1 MLGRTDSRPRLLLL
15 LVGLAVVA
23 ASLVVR
29 LAYWQVVRR
38 DDLAAQARSQTSLT
52 LQVPSPRGAIFDRT
66 GTLVLAQTIES
77 YRLAASPDQLGLERR
92 GEVAE
97 ALVGILDLDGDA
109 ARALTEKM
117 TSERQYVVLARDLDE
132 AVAERIRHASAAGT
146 VSGVTLDAEP
156 LRVYPQAGGGPD
168 STLAAQLLGFVNREG
183 VGQYGVEQY
192 YQIVLA
198 GTPRTISARR
208 DTNADPIPD
217 TARVLDPGVPGVDLQ
232 LTIDAGLQ
240 QLVEQESLAAWVADH
255 AVSVSAVVMDPYTGE
270 IYAYATYPS
279 YDANDYRSIA
289 ADDPSRFIDPIISEV
304 YEPGS
309 VFKMLTAV
317 AGLEQRVVTP
327 TTKINDTGTLRL
339 DRGRTKVD
347 DADRKAKGWMEFR
360 DIIAYSRN
368 VGAAK
373 VALSL
378 GKTTRQAAVRLHD
391 TWTRLGIGQR
401 TGVDLA
407 GELPGLV
414 RDPTISAWREI
425 DVANGSFGQG
435 VAVTPLQ
442 LAVAYSAMVNGGTL
456 VTPHVVKAIGP
467 DELTPV
473 PRATGVIDPALS
485 PTLVGLLDHVVNEV
499 DFYRDRTLVPGY
511 AVGGKTGTAQIWDP
525 KARGGKGD
533 WKRNLFNYTF
543 VGYIGRQ
550 RPQLI
555 VAVRIHEAR
564 PTVVKVG
571 QLQMPVMSFELF
583 RRIATDAI
591 TTLDL
596 PAPPSGAPLTAA
608 DGTAVEGGAVVPDD
622 PPVTD
627 R

>member
-23 ASLVVR
+23 ASLVMR
-29 LAYWQVVRR
+29 LGYWQVVKR
-38 DDLAAQARSQTSLT
+38 DELAAQARDQTSLT
-52 LQVPSPRGAIFDRT
+52 LQVPSRRGAIFDRS

-77 YRLAASPDQLGLERR
+77 YRLAASPDQLGPGRR

-97 ALVGILDLDGDA
+97 ALVRILDLDDDA
-109 ARALTEKM
+109 ARALTEKV
-117 TSERQYVVLARDLDE
+117 TSDRPYVVLARDLDE
-132 AVAERIRHASAAGT
+132 TVAERIRQASAAGAL
-146 VSGVTLDAEP
+146 SGVTLDAEP
-156 LRVYPQAGGGPD
+156 VRVYPQAGGGPG

-192 YQIVLA
+192 YQAVLA

-217 TARVLDPGVPGVDLQ
+217 TTRVIDPGVPGVDLR

-255 AVSVSAVVMDPYTGE
+255 AVSVSALVMDPYTGE

-279 YDANDYRSIA
+279 YDANDYRAIA
-289 ADDPSRFIDPIISEV
+289 ADDPSRFIDPIVSEV

-347 DADRKAKGWMEFR
+347 DADRKAKGWMEFQ

-407 GELPGLV
+407 GEVPGLV
-414 RDPTISAWREI
+414 RDPTISTWREI

-456 VTPHVVKAIGP
+456 VTPRVVKAIGG
-467 DELTPV
+467 DELTPAA
-473 PRATGVIDPALS
+473 RATGVIDPALT
-485 PTLVGLLDHVVNEV
+485 PTLIGLLEHVVSEV

-525 KARGGKGD
+525 KARGGKGE

-543 VGYIGRQ
+543 VGYIGRG
-550 RPQLI
+550 RPELI
-555 VAVRIHEAR
+555 VAVRIQEAR

-596 PAPPSGAPLTAA
+596 PEPPTNAPVTAA
-608 DGTAVEGGAVVPDD
+608 DGSATATG

>member
-23 ASLVVR
+23 ASLVMR
-29 LAYWQVVRR
+29 LGYWQVVKR
-38 DDLAAQARSQTSLT
+38 DELAAQARDQTSLT
-52 LQVPSPRGAIFDRT
+52 LQVPSRRGAIFDRS

-77 YRLAASPDQLGLERR
+77 YRLAASPDQLGPGRR
-92 GEVAE
+92 GEVAD
-97 ALVGILDLDGDA
+97 ALVRILDLDDDA
-109 ARALTEKM
+109 ARALTEKV
-117 TSERQYVVLARDLDE
+117 TSDRPYVVLARDLDE
-132 AVAERIRHASAAGT
+132 TVAERIRQASAAGAL
-146 VSGVTLDAEP
+146 SGVTLDAEP
-156 LRVYPQAGGGPD
+156 VRVYPQAGGGPG

-192 YQIVLA
+192 YQVVLA

-217 TARVLDPGVPGVDLQ
+217 TTRVIDPGVPGVDLR

-255 AVSVSAVVMDPYTGE
+255 AVSVSALVMDPYTGE

-279 YDANDYRSIA
+279 YDANDYRAIA
-289 ADDPSRFIDPIISEV
+289 AVDPSRFIDPIVSEV

-347 DADRKAKGWMEFR
+347 DADRKAKGWMEFQ

-407 GELPGLV
+407 GEVPGLV
-414 RDPTISAWREI
+414 RDPTISTWREI

-456 VTPHVVKAIGP
+456 VTPRVVKAIGG
-467 DELTPV
+467 DDLTPAA
-473 PRATGVIDPALS
+473 RATGVIDPALT
-485 PTLVGLLDHVVNEV
+485 PTLIGLLEHVVSEV

-543 VGYIGRQ
+543 VGYIGRG
-550 RPQLI
+550 RPELI
-555 VAVRIHEAR
+555 VAVRIQEAR

-596 PAPPSGAPLTAA
+596 PEPPTNAPVTAA
-608 DGTAVEGGAVVPDD
+608 DGSATATG